1 MNLHTLYIILQQT
14 LIITTLVIGMMMVIE
29 FINVRTGGLWSKRLQ
44 KSPWIQILFAI
55 IMGVIPGC
63 LGTYTVVSLYVHRV
77 VNFPALMA
85 ALISTTG
92 DEAFFMFS
100 LFPEKALLINLIL
113 IILAIIVAII
123 LQFCLKN
130 KFIGLHNKEMSF
142 PIHEHEECS
151 HSHHHHHS
159 VKKNIKNI
167 SFVRALLIT
176 MSLGVLILV
185 LSGVI
190 DGSHHL
196 NLLMGGASEES
207 VMHSMERQQVYKTTS
222 LQACGEEHHHCD
234 YSHQVSESP
243 SHQDC
248 GEEHHHCDYSHQVTE
263 SSSHQDC
270 GEEHHH
276 CDYSHQVTETLSHQ
290 DCGEEHHHS
299 HGGEADWIRIILII
313 LFVAILI
320 IVIVAEEHFLE
331 EHLWQHVIKVHLPKI
346 FFWTFTVILCLT
358 ILNNYVNIHDI
369 IDSKPFVVLLIAIL
383 VGLIPQSGPHLI
395 FLILFANGDLPLG
408 IFLANCIVQDGHG
421 ALPLLAESRKAFFVS
436 KAIKVVVAIF
446 AGIIF
451 S

>member
-85 ALISTTG
+85 ALITTTG

-100 LFPEKALLINLIL
+100 LFPEKALLINLTL
-113 IILAIIVAII
+113 IVTAIIVATI
-123 LQFCLKN
+123 LQFSLKN
-130 KFIGLHNKEMSF
+130 KFIGLKDKEMSF
-142 PIHEHEECS
+142 PIHENESCS

-176 MSLGVLILV
+176 LCLGVLTLV

-207 VMHSMERQQVYKTTS
+207 VIHSMES
-222 LQACGEEHHHCD
+222 LQ
-234 YSHQVSESP
+234 VTESP

-248 GEEHHHCDYSHQVTE
+248 GEEHHHCNHSHQVAE
-263 SSSHQDC
+263 SPSHQGC
-270 GEEHHH
+270 EEGHHH
-276 CDYSHQVTETLSHQ
+276 D
-290 DCGEEHHHS
+290 

-346 FFWTFTVILCLT
+346 FLWTFGVILCLT

-369 IDSKPFVVLLIAIL
+369 IDSKPFIVLLIAIL
-383 VGLIPQSGPHLI
+383 IGLIPQSGPHLI

-421 ALPLLAESRKAFFVS
+421 ALPLLAESRKAFLVS
-436 KAIKVVVAIF
+436 KVIKIAIALVLGSVL
-446 AGIIF
+446 
-451 S
+451 

>member
-1 MNLHTLYIILQQT
+1 MQIEINTKIMNLQTLYIILQQT

-55 IMGVIPGC
+55 VMGVIPGC

-100 LFPEKALLINLIL
+100 LFPEKALFINLIL
-113 IILAIIVAII
+113 IVLAIIVATI
-123 LQFCLKN
+123 LQFSMKN
-130 KFIGLHNKEMSF
+130 KFLGLRNEELSF
-142 PIHEHEECS
+142 PIHDNEECS

-159 VKKNIKNI
+159 FKKNIKNI

-176 MSLGVLILV
+176 LSLGVLILV
-185 LSGVI
+185 LSGII

-196 NLLMGGASEES
+196 NLLMGGQSEES
-207 VMHSMERQQVYKTTS
+207 VMHSLERQQDYKTTR
-222 LQACGEEHHHCD
+222 LHDCHDDHHH
-234 YSHQVSESP
+234 SHQSESDVCVDSHCHQSVSESESDVCVDSQ
-243 SHQDC
+243 SHC
-248 GEEHHHCDYSHQVTE
+248 
-263 SSSHQDC
+263 
-270 GEEHHH
+270 
-276 CDYSHQVTETLSHQ
+276 
-290 DCGEEHHHS
+290 HHS
-299 HGGEADWIRIILII
+299 HGGEADWIRIILIV

-346 FFWTFTVILCLT
+346 FFWTFGVILCLT
-358 ILNNYVNIHDI
+358 ILNNYVNIHDL
-369 IDSKPFVVLLIAIL
+369 IDSKPFIVLLIAIL
-383 VGLIPQSGPHLI
+383 IGLIPQSGPHLI

-408 IFLANCIVQDGHG
+408 IFLANSIVQDGHG

-436 KAIKVVVAIF
+436 KGIKIGLAVIL
-446 AGIIF
+446 GIIL

>member
-44 KSPWIQILFAI
+44 KSPWVQILFAI

-85 ALISTTG
+85 ALITTTG

-113 IILAIIVAII
+113 IITAIIIATI
-123 LQFCLKN
+123 LQFTLKN
-130 KFIGLHNKEMSF
+130 KFIGLKGKEMSF
-142 PIHEHEECS
+142 PIHENESCS

-176 MSLGVLILV
+176 LCLGVLTLV

-190 DGSHHL
+190 DGSHYL

-207 VMHSMERQQVYKTTS
+207 VIHSMES
-222 LQACGEEHHHCD
+222 LQVAESPSHQGCGEEHHHCNH
-234 YSHQVSESP
+234 SHQVAESP
-243 SHQDC
+243 SHQGC
-248 GEEHHHCDYSHQVTE
+248 EEGHHHD
-263 SSSHQDC
+263 
-270 GEEHHH
+270 
-276 CDYSHQVTETLSHQ
+276 
-290 DCGEEHHHS
+290 

-346 FFWTFTVILCLT
+346 FLWTFGVILCLT

-369 IDSKPFVVLLIAIL
+369 IDSKPFIVLLIAIL
-383 VGLIPQSGPHLI
+383 IGLIPQSGPHLI

-421 ALPLLAESRKAFFVS
+421 ALPLLAESRKAFLVS
-436 KAIKVVVAIF
+436 KGIKIAIALVLGSVL
-446 AGIIF
+446 
-451 S
+451 

>member
-85 ALISTTG
+85 ALITTTG

-113 IILAIIVAII
+113 IVTAIIIATI
-123 LQFCLKN
+123 LQFTLKN
-130 KFIGLHNKEMSF
+130 KFIGLKDKEMSF
-142 PIHEHEECS
+142 PIHENESCS

-176 MSLGVLILV
+176 LCLGVLTLV

-207 VMHSMERQQVYKTTS
+207 VMHSMES
-222 LQACGEEHHHCD
+222 LQVA
-234 YSHQVSESP
+234 ESP
-243 SHQDC
+243 SHQGC
-248 GEEHHHCDYSHQVTE
+248 EEEHLHCNHSHQVTE
-263 SSSHQDC
+263 SPSHQGC
-270 GEEHHH
+270 EEGHHH
-276 CDYSHQVTETLSHQ
+276 D
-290 DCGEEHHHS
+290 

-346 FFWTFTVILCLT
+346 FFWTFGVILCLT

-369 IDSKPFVVLLIAIL
+369 IDSRPFIVLLIAIL
-383 VGLIPQSGPHLI
+383 IGLIPQSGPHLI

-421 ALPLLAESRKAFFVS
+421 ALPLLAESRKAFLIS
-436 KAIKVVVAIF
+436 KAVKVGLAILV
-446 AGIIF
+446 GIVL
-451 S
+451 

>member
-1 MNLHTLYIILQQT
+1 MNLQTLYIILQQT

-55 IMGVIPGC
+55 VMGVIPGC

-113 IILAIIVAII
+113 ITLAIIVATI
-123 LQFCLKN
+123 LQFSLKN
-130 KFIGLHNKEMSF
+130 KFLGLRNEELSF
-142 PIHEHEECS
+142 PVHENEECS

-176 MSLGVLILV
+176 LSLGVLILV
-185 LSGVI
+185 LSGII

-196 NLLMGGASEES
+196 NLLMGGQSEES
-207 VMHSMERQQVYKTTS
+207 VMHSIERQQDHKTTR
-222 LQACGEEHHHCD
+222 LH
-234 YSHQVSESP
+234 
-243 SHQDC
+243 DC
-248 GEEHHHCDYSHQVTE
+248 HD
-263 SSSHQDC
+263 D
-270 GEEHHH
+270 
-276 CDYSHQVTETLSHQ
+276 
-290 DCGEEHHHS
+290 HHHS
-299 HGGEADWIRIILII
+299 HQSESESESESESSVCVDSHSHQSESESSVCVNSHSHHNHGGEADWIRIILIV

-346 FFWTFTVILCLT
+346 FFWTFGVILCLT
-358 ILNNYVNIHDI
+358 ILNNYVNIHDL
-369 IDSKPFVVLLIAIL
+369 IDSKPFIVLLIAIL
-383 VGLIPQSGPHLI
+383 IGLIPQSGPHLI

-436 KAIKVVVAIF
+436 KAIKIAIALVV
-446 AGIIF
+446 GII
-451 S
+451 

>member
-1 MNLHTLYIILQQT
+1 MNLQTLYIILQQT

-55 IMGVIPGC
+55 VMGFIPGC

-85 ALISTTG
+85 ALITTTG

-113 IILAIIVAII
+113 ITIAVIVATI
-123 LQFCLKN
+123 LQFSMKN
-130 KFIGLHNKEMSF
+130 KFIGLRNEELSF
-142 PIHEHEECS
+142 HVHENESCS

-176 MSLGVLILV
+176 LSLGVLILV
-185 LSGVI
+185 ASGVI

-196 NLLMGGASEES
+196 NLLMGGQSEES
-207 VMHSMERQQVYKTTS
+207 VMHSLESHQDTES
-222 LQACGEEHHHCD
+222 L
-234 YSHQVSESP
+234 SHQVHSHCHHSESNVQCSEFNVQCSE
-243 SHQDC
+243 SHS
-248 GEEHHHCDYSHQVTE
+248 HHHD
-263 SSSHQDC
+263 
-270 GEEHHH
+270 
-276 CDYSHQVTETLSHQ
+276 
-290 DCGEEHHHS
+290 

-320 IVIVAEEHFLE
+320 INIVAEEHFLE
-331 EHLWQHVIKVHLPKI
+331 EHMWQHVIKVHLPKI
-346 FFWTFTVILCLT
+346 FFWTFAVILCLT
-358 ILNNYVNIHDI
+358 ILNNYVNIHDL
-369 IDSKPFVVLLIAIL
+369 IDSKPFIVLLIAIL
-383 VGLIPQSGPHLI
+383 IGLIPQSGPHLV

-421 ALPLLAESRKAFFVS
+421 ALPLLAESRKAFFLS
-436 KAIKVVVAIF
+436 KGIKVAIAIVVGMIL
-446 AGIIF
+446 
-451 S
+451 

>member
-85 ALISTTG
+85 ALITTTG

-113 IILAIIVAII
+113 IVLAIIIATI
-123 LQFCLKN
+123 LQFSLKN
-130 KFIGLHNKEMSF
+130 KFIGLKDKEMSF
-142 PIHEHEECS
+142 PIHENESCS

-176 MSLGVLILV
+176 LCVGVLTLV

-207 VMHSMERQQVYKTTS
+207 VIHSIESQQDNKTTS
-222 LQACGEEHHHCD
+222 LQDCPEHHHCN
-234 YSHQVSESP
+234 H
-243 SHQDC
+243 
-248 GEEHHHCDYSHQVTE
+248 
-263 SSSHQDC
+263 
-270 GEEHHH
+270 
-276 CDYSHQVTETLSHQ
+276 SHQVTETLSHQ

-320 IVIVAEEHFLE
+320 IVTVAEEHFLE

-369 IDSKPFVVLLIAIL
+369 IDSKPFIVLLIAIL
-383 VGLIPQSGPHLI
+383 IGLIPQSGPHLI

-436 KAIKVVVAIF
+436 KTIKVVVALVLGSIL
-446 AGIIF
+446 
-451 S
+451 

>member
-1 MNLHTLYIILQQT
+1 MNFHTLYIILQQT

-29 FINVRTGGLWSKRLQ
+29 FINVRTGGLWSKKLQ

-63 LGTYTVVSLYVHRV
+63 LGTYTVVSLYIHRV

-85 ALISTTG
+85 ALITTTG

-113 IILAIIVAII
+113 IITAIIVATI
-123 LQFCLKN
+123 LQFSLKN
-130 KFIGLHNKEMSF
+130 KFIGLKDKEMSF
-142 PIHEHEECS
+142 PIHENESCS
-151 HSHHHHHS
+151 HSHHHHHI
-159 VKKNIKNI
+159 VEKNIKNI

-176 MSLGVLILV
+176 LCLGVLTLV

-207 VMHSMERQQVYKTTS
+207 VIHSMES
-222 LQACGEEHHHCD
+222 LQ
-234 YSHQVSESP
+234 VTESQ

-248 GEEHHHCDYSHQVTE
+248 GEEHHHCNHSHQVAE
-263 SSSHQDC
+263 SPSHQGC
-270 GEEHHH
+270 EEGHHH
-276 CDYSHQVTETLSHQ
+276 D
-290 DCGEEHHHS
+290 

-346 FFWTFTVILCLT
+346 FFWTFGVILCLT
-358 ILNNYVNIHDI
+358 ILNNYVNIHNI
-369 IDSKPFVVLLIAIL
+369 IDSRPFIVLLIAIL
-383 VGLIPQSGPHLI
+383 IGLIPQSGPHLI

-421 ALPLLAESRKAFFVS
+421 ALPLLAESRKAFLIS
-436 KAIKVVVAIF
+436 KAIKI
-446 AGIIF
+446 GIALILGTMLH
-451 S
+451 

>member
-85 ALISTTG
+85 ALITTTG

-113 IILAIIVAII
+113 IVTAIIIATI
-123 LQFCLKN
+123 LQFALKN
-130 KFIGLHNKEMSF
+130 KFIGLKDKEMSF
-142 PIHEHEECS
+142 PIHENESCS
-151 HSHHHHHS
+151 HSHHHHHI
-159 VKKNIKNI
+159 VEKNIKNI

-176 MSLGVLILV
+176 LCLGVLTLV

-207 VMHSMERQQVYKTTS
+207 VIHSIERQQDNKSTS
-222 LQACGEEHHHCD
+222 L
-234 YSHQVSESP
+234 
-243 SHQDC
+243 QDC
-248 GEEHHHCDYSHQVTE
+248 GEEHHHCNHSHQVTE
-263 SSSHQDC
+263 SPSHQGCDE
-270 GEEHHH
+270 GHHH
-276 CDYSHQVTETLSHQ
+276 D
-290 DCGEEHHHS
+290 

-346 FFWTFTVILCLT
+346 FLWTFGVILCLT

-369 IDSKPFVVLLIAIL
+369 IDSKPFIVLLIAIL
-383 VGLIPQSGPHLI
+383 IGLIPQSGPHLI

-421 ALPLLAESRKAFFVS
+421 ALPLLAESRKAFLVS
-436 KAIKVVVAIF
+436 KGIKIAIALVLGSVL
-446 AGIIF
+446 
-451 S
+451 

>member
-1 MNLHTLYIILQQT
+1 MNLQTLYIILQQT

-85 ALISTTG
+85 ALITTTG

-113 IILAIIVAII
+113 IVLAIIIATI
-123 LQFCLKN
+123 LQFSLKN
-130 KFIGLHNKEMSF
+130 KFIGLKDKEMSF
-142 PIHEHEECS
+142 PIHENESCS

-176 MSLGVLILV
+176 LCLGVLTLV

-196 NLLMGGASEES
+196 NLLMGGVSEES
-207 VMHSMERQQVYKTTS
+207 VIHSIESQQVT
-222 LQACGEEHHHCD
+222 
-234 YSHQVSESP
+234 ESP

-248 GEEHHHCDYSHQVTE
+248 GEEHHHCNH
-263 SSSHQDC
+263 
-270 GEEHHH
+270 
-276 CDYSHQVTETLSHQ
+276 SHQVTETLSHQ

-299 HGGEADWIRIILII
+299 HGGEADWIRIILIL
-313 LFVAILI
+313 LFAAILI

-369 IDSKPFVVLLIAIL
+369 IDSKPFIVLLIAIL

>member
-85 ALISTTG
+85 ALITTTG

-113 IILAIIVAII
+113 IITAIIVATI
-123 LQFCLKN
+123 LQFALKN
-130 KFIGLHNKEMSF
+130 KFIGLKDKEMSF
-142 PIHEHEECS
+142 PIHENESCS

-176 MSLGVLILV
+176 LCLGVLTLV

-196 NLLMGGASEES
+196 NLLMGGASEEN
-207 VMHSMERQQVYKTTS
+207 VMHSIERQQDNKTTS
-222 LQACGEEHHHCD
+222 LQACGEGHHHCN
-234 YSHQVSESP
+234 H
-243 SHQDC
+243 
-248 GEEHHHCDYSHQVTE
+248 SHQVTE
-263 SSSHQDC
+263 SPSHQGC
-270 GEEHHH
+270 EEGHHH
-276 CDYSHQVTETLSHQ
+276 
-290 DCGEEHHHS
+290 HHD

-320 IVIVAEEHFLE
+320 IVTVAEEHFLE

-346 FFWTFTVILCLT
+346 FFWTFGVILCLT

-369 IDSKPFVVLLIAIL
+369 IDSKPFIVLLIAIL
-383 VGLIPQSGPHLI
+383 IGLIPQSGPHLI

-421 ALPLLAESRKAFFVS
+421 ALPLLAESRKAFLIS
-436 KAIKVVVAIF
+436 KAIKV
-446 AGIIF
+446 GIALILG
-451 S
+451 SVL

>member
-1 MNLHTLYIILQQT
+1 MNLQTLYIILQQT

-55 IMGVIPGC
+55 VMGVIPGC

-113 IILAIIVAII
+113 ITLAIIVATI
-123 LQFCLKN
+123 LQFSLKN
-130 KFIGLHNKEMSF
+130 KFLGLRNEELSF
-142 PIHEHEECS
+142 PVHENEECS

-176 MSLGVLILV
+176 LSLGVLILV
-185 LSGVI
+185 LSGII

-196 NLLMGGASEES
+196 NLLMGGQSEES
-207 VMHSMERQQVYKTTS
+207 VMHSLERQQDHKTTR
-222 LQACGEEHHHCD
+222 LHDCHDDHHH
-234 YSHQVSESP
+234 SHQSESVSESV
-243 SHQDC
+243 S
-248 GEEHHHCDYSHQVTE
+248 ESESESE
-263 SSSHQDC
+263 SSVCVDSH
-270 GEEHHH
+270 
-276 CDYSHQVTETLSHQ
+276 S
-290 DCGEEHHHS
+290 HHS
-299 HGGEADWIRIILII
+299 HGGEADWIRIILIV

-346 FFWTFTVILCLT
+346 FFWTFGVILCLT
-358 ILNNYVNIHDI
+358 ILNNYVNIHDL
-369 IDSKPFVVLLIAIL
+369 IDSKPFIVLLIAIL
-383 VGLIPQSGPHLI
+383 IGLIPQSGPHLI

-436 KAIKVVVAIF
+436 KAIKIGIALVV
-446 AGIIF
+446 GII
-451 S
+451 

>member
-85 ALISTTG
+85 ALITTTG

-113 IILAIIVAII
+113 IVTAIIIATI
-123 LQFCLKN
+123 LQFTLKN
-130 KFIGLHNKEMSF
+130 KFIGLKDKEMSF
-142 PIHEHEECS
+142 PIHENESCS

-176 MSLGVLILV
+176 LCLGVLTLV

-207 VMHSMERQQVYKTTS
+207 VMHSIDSQQSTVNS
-222 LQACGEEHHHCD
+222 QQSESIVCVDGHHHCSHSHQGCEEEHHHCNHSQQTTDNGQQTSSTD
-234 YSHQVSESP
+234 YGHE
-243 SHQDC
+243 
-248 GEEHHHCDYSHQVTE
+248 
-263 SSSHQDC
+263 
-270 GEEHHH
+270 
-276 CDYSHQVTETLSHQ
+276 
-290 DCGEEHHHS
+290 HS
-299 HGGEADWIRIILII
+299 HNHSGEADWIRIILII

-346 FFWTFTVILCLT
+346 FFWTFGVILCLT

-369 IDSKPFVVLLIAIL
+369 IDSRPFIVLLIAIL
-383 VGLIPQSGPHLI
+383 IGLIPQSGPHLI

-421 ALPLLAESRKAFFVS
+421 ALPLLAESRKAFLIS
-436 KAIKVVVAIF
+436 KAVKVGLAILV
-446 AGIIF
+446 GIVL
-451 S
+451 